1 MLLQRIA
8 VRLKSQEISFEQK
21 LWEFDVWVT
30 PSIVDIRKTA
40 RFRLELERILAV
52 LDALSAGGHRAL
64 DPGRFSADLVDRV
77 LDRLDGFAY
86 VPGTSPDESLAPQV
100 GEFLASL
107 SALLFLVTGKSDNNN
122 KCQFPIF
129 LRNTVGWAT
138 LPGVR
143 FRRRTWEVVADAIPR
158 VLDSEAYMS
167 RVGRLYA
174 AGRSQQTA
182 IATEATSLRDLA
194 AQVLFPFVDCLLADE
209 ASRDQLTAFL
219 QHYSRSRESGEAP
232 EPMLVPIVMFQVRG
246 SVAASGGHEP
256 EEILRARMEDWGLA
270 RGIDFNTADVVLDAE
285 AGLILDAAEAAAV
298 EPNAKTKTRAYDFV
312 LPYRTPT
319 WTPRIFVQSQFYAG
333 DSGSV
338 SHKNVDQT
346 HSSRITATK
355 LIAKKWPDSP
365 LPCFLEYV
373 DGAGYSASLNGDLKS
388 LLSYQDTAGFFQ
400 IRSAPIRLRRHLQQ
414 IGFLTPMEV
423 AHAVLRCGG
432 LSKDIVAL
440 LLEEGYTEPE
450 ITRAIGA
457 AESRGVINR
466 TPETAEISVD
476 ESILPMAR
484 QYLILDMI
492 AREGAPFPSLAG
504 IAGVVLVPG
513 YGPYYGLALSEVARL
528 AKLHFSAVWP
538 ESFMAD
544 LEALC
549 TAGFV
554 VLR

>member
-1 MLLQRIA
+1 M
-8 VRLKSQEISFEQK
+8 RLKSQEISFEQK

-30 PSIVDIRKTA
+30 PSIVDIRNTA

-64 DPGRFSADLVDRV
+64 DPARFSANLVDRV
-77 LDRLDGFAY
+77 LERLDGVAY
-86 VPGTSPDESLAPQV
+86 VPGTDTDESLAPQV
-100 GEFLASL
+100 KEFLASL
-107 SALLFLVTGKSDNNN
+107 SALLFLITGKSNNNN

-143 FRRRTWEVVADAIPR
+143 FRRPNWEVVADAIPR
-158 VLDSEAYMS
+158 VLDSEAYMN
-167 RVGRLYA
+167 RAARLYV
-174 AGRSQQTA
+174 AGRSQQAA
-182 IATEATSLRDLA
+182 IATDTTSLRDLA
-194 AQVLFPFVDCLLADE
+194 AQVLFPFVDCLLAD
-209 ASRDQLTAFL
+209 APSRDQLSAFL

-256 EEILRARMEDWGLA
+256 EELLRARMEDWGLA
-270 RGIDFNTADVVLDAE
+270 RGVDFNTADVVLDAE
-285 AGLILDAAEAAAV
+285 AGLILDAAEAGAV
-298 EPNAKTKTRAYDFV
+298 EPKNAKTKTRAYDFV
-312 LPYRTPT
+312 LPYRTAT

-355 LIAKKWPDSP
+355 LIAKKWPESP

-423 AHAVLRCGG
+423 AHAVLRRGS
-432 LSKDIVAL
+432 LSNDIVAL
-440 LLEEGYTEPE
+440 LLEEGYSEPE
-450 ITRAIGA
+450 ITRAIAA

-466 TPETAEISVD
+466 TSDTAEISVN
-476 ESILPMAR
+476 ESILPMVR

-504 IAGVVLVPG
+504 IAGVALVPG
-513 YGPYYGLALSEVARL
+513 YGPYYGLALSEVSRL